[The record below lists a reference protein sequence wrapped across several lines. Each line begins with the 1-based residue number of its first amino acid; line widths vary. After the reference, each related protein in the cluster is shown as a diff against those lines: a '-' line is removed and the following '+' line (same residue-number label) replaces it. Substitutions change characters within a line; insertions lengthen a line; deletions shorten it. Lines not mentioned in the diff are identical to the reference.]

1 MLIFN
6 RTNVS
11 YVMKN
16 VKIVFKI
23 SLNVLSAILTNI
35 YLKIFVY
42 KTVLYIIFK
51 INSVLNVINVE
62 NGVKVA

>member
-1 MLIFN
+1 MPIFN
-6 RTNVS
+6 LTNVS

-16 VKIVFKI
+16 VRIVLKIN
-23 SLNVLSAILTNI
+23 LNVLNVILTNI
-35 YLKIFVY
+35 SLKIFVY

-51 INSVLNVINVE
+51 INLVLNVINVE